1 MANAEQK
8 NTKEYTSAERR
19 EMLEDA
25 ARRLK
30 EARAAKKRDAKIHAE
45 NMADIEQEIEDI
57 LVALDEQK

>member
-8 NTKEYTSAERR
+8 STKEYTSEERR

-25 ARRLK
+25 SRRLK
-30 EARAAKKRDAKIHAE
+30 EAKAAKKRDAKIHSE